1 VANELNFQKLR
12 NKLVLFSLA
21 YMLVASLLVSAVSIL
36 PLFNSLKKNTE
47 NSLLNLVE
55 ARAMAVEENLSGI
68 TEISQQIASR
78 TTLRNSLDEY
88 TRGEMDKEALTR
100 STTSSLADSL
110 RQSEETVGITRLDRA
125 GEIIAQIGIPIPKDL
140 WLIPEPKS
148 KKVLISDPQVI
159 DNDLYLIAG
168 APIFNERSERIGTDI
183 LLCVTRQLHAI
194 LQSCYGLGKTG
205 ECVLG
210 KTDKDDLQTF
220 FLMGKEEWELYK
232 GDKKFFPYRLALE
245 KNLTKKPGI
254 MRFEGDAD
262 WPATVLA
269 FSPIK
274 GTEWGLVVT
283 MSQKEL
289 YSQVNRQLYSVAGT
303 VLILTIFG
311 GIGMFLLLRPLA
323 GRVLV
328 YSSEMETLNRELQLE
343 IADRERAE
351 ENLRRSEH
359 ELSETFEA
367 ITDPVAIL
375 DVHGNILKMNQAAA
389 SLVKMPPVDQEK
401 GKYCQFF
408 MKLEKQHESCP
419 FEKVLKTKKAEFS
432 EAYKEDMDRY
442 FLISAYPLLNENC
455 DLWGAVH
462 IAKDITEQRK
472 MEHLKDEL
480 LSAVS
485 HEMRT
490 PLTAMLGFIEF
501 LMENEV
507 DRDMEMDYLATVHK
521 ETEKLNELIGNFLDL
536 QRLQAEMEIYSFEA
550 VDVRNLLQE
559 AAYLFA
565 KASKKHQIAVDCPP
579 ELPPV
584 RGDFGRLQQVLKNL
598 ISNAI
603 KYSPQG
609 GKITLGARREEENIL
624 FWVKDEGMGIPQEAL
639 EKIFDRFYRENES
652 ARRIPGGVGLGLTL
666 VREIVK
672 AHQGRV
678 WAASKPGKGSTFYI
692 RLPLMKKA

>member
-1 VANELNFQKLR
+1 
-12 NKLVLFSLA
+12 
-21 YMLVASLLVSAVSIL
+21 
-36 PLFNSLKKNTE
+36 
-47 NSLLNLVE
+47 
-55 ARAMAVEENLSGI
+55 
-68 TEISQQIASR
+68 
-78 TTLRNSLDEY
+78 
-88 TRGEMDKEALTR
+88 
-100 STTSSLADSL
+100 
-110 RQSEETVGITRLDRA
+110 
-125 GEIIAQIGIPIPKDL
+125 
-140 WLIPEPKS
+140 
-148 KKVLISDPQVI
+148 
-159 DNDLYLIAG
+159 
-168 APIFNERSERIGTDI
+168 
-183 LLCVTRQLHAI
+183 
-194 LQSCYGLGKTG
+194 
-205 ECVLG
+205 
-210 KTDKDDLQTF
+210 
-220 FLMGKEEWELYK
+220 
-232 GDKKFFPYRLALE
+232 
-245 KNLTKKPGI
+245 
-254 MRFEGDAD
+254 
-262 WPATVLA
+262 
-269 FSPIK
+269 
-274 GTEWGLVVT
+274 
-283 MSQKEL
+283 
-289 YSQVNRQLYSVAGT
+289 
-303 VLILTIFG
+303 
-311 GIGMFLLLRPLA
+311 
-323 GRVLV
+323 
-328 YSSEMETLNRELQLE
+328 
-343 IADRERAE
+343 
-351 ENLRRSEH
+351 
-359 ELSETFEA
+359 
-367 ITDPVAIL
+367 
-375 DVHGNILKMNQAAA
+375 
-389 SLVKMPPVDQEK
+389 
-401 GKYCQFF
+401 
-408 MKLEKQHESCP
+408 
-419 FEKVLKTKKAEFS
+419 
-432 EAYKEDMDRY
+432 
-442 FLISAYPLLNENC
+442 
-455 DLWGAVH
+455 VH